1 MFCFLDGKVYH
12 YTMTPNTVMVHA
24 YGKINLTLDI
34 VGKRHDGYHDI
45 ISIMQSISLFDRLRL
60 TETAGEIVLECNC
73 SGVPLGEDNLCCRA
87 AQELRRAAGV
97 RKGVYIKLSKGIPVA
112 AGLGGGS
119 ADAAGVLWGL
129 NRLWQTGFTLDRLRE
144 IGSGIGADVPFCLTG
159 GTSLAEGIGEKLTP
173 LPRFPKQWLFL
184 VKPPFDVSTGEIYKA
199 YDSAKIVYRP
209 DTVSVLDSI
218 RTGNIDRAI
227 QGMGNTLEQVTGAI
241 FPEVKY
247 LTDELRSGGAEKVIM
262 CGSGPMV
269 CAFVNSRAA
278 GEKLKAR
285 FSGYPGETYLA
296 HSVTRGIVLLA
307 RLKRGERFG
316 RKKTFTDTARK
327 L

>member
-1 MFCFLDGKVYH
+1 MA
-12 YTMTPNTVMVHA
+12 TNTVMVQV

-34 VGKRHDGYHDI
+34 VGKRNDGYHDI
-45 ISIMQSISLFDRLRL
+45 ISIMQSISLSDRLKL
-60 TETAGEIVLECNC
+60 KEIKGEISLECDC
-73 SGVPLGEDNLCCRA
+73 SRVPLGEDNLCFRA

-97 RKGVYIKLSKGIPVA
+97 RKGVHIKLSKGIPVA

-119 ADAAGVLWGL
+119 ADAAGVLLGL
-129 NRLWQTGFTLDRLRE
+129 NRLWQTGFSLDRLRE

-173 LPRFPKQWLFL
+173 LPYFPKQWLFL

-199 YDSAKIVYRP
+199 YDSAEIVYRP

-218 RTGNIDRAI
+218 RAGDIHRAI

-241 FPEVKY
+241 FPEVKD
-247 LTDELRSGGAEKVIM
+247 LIDELQSEGAKKVIM
-262 CGSGPMV
+262 CGSGPTV
-269 CAFVNSRAA
+269 CAFVNSREA
-278 GEKLKAR
+278 GERLKAR
-285 FSGYPGETYLA
+285 YSGYPGETYLA
-296 HSVTRGIVLLA
+296 HFVTRGSILLS
-307 RLKRGERFG
+307 RLKRGETFG
-316 RKKTFTDTARK
+316 RKKVFTDTAGK